1 VEPGFISVTTKPD
14 ASDTAVNLSSNVCK
28 EPLIFPEGTDVGFE
42 SLVQAKN
49 EIDTIKKITVFS
61 FQITGVVL

>member
-49 EIDTIKKITVFS
+49 EIDTIKK
-61 FQITGVVL
+61 